1 MGNNRLYMYSF
12 TFPCQG
18 DVTRGDNITHTTPTP
33 IYRYISN
40 ILFKCL
46 YIYVILGLRMPWK
59 GILLF
64 GPPGTGKT
72 LLAKAVAS
80 LTSSVF
86 INCSSSNILCK
97 YRGDSEKTIRCLFDA
112 AKLSAPSIIF
122 IDEIDGLTGS
132 KHSQNEHEAT
142 RRLRTEFFI
151 QMDGLKSNTSIP
163 SIKRTP
169 QNFNGG
175 NASGQPASNTVLVLA
190 TTNTPW
196 DLDESLIRRLEKR
209 IYIPLPDPDA
219 RVEIFQLYLKDMQH
233 TLTIQDIR
241 ELIPLTEYYSSADI
255 HHICKEAAML
265 PLRKVMLK
273 HNNPY
278 EVQQLYLNGTLE
290 LNEVLL
296 LV

>member
-1 MGNNRLYMYSF
+1 
-12 TFPCQG
+12 
-18 DVTRGDNITHTTPTP
+18 
-33 IYRYISN
+33 
-40 ILFKCL
+40 
-46 YIYVILGLRMPWK
+46 MPWK

-86 INCSSSNILCK
+86 INCSASNILCK
-97 YRGDSEKTIRCLFDA
+97 YRGDSEKTIRCLFDT
-112 AKLSAPSIIF
+112 AKLAAPSIIF

-163 SIKRTP
+163 SKSNTSIPSISRAAEISSTTA
-169 QNFNGG
+169 GG
-175 NASGQPASNTVLVLA
+175 GGGGPSRSASNTVLVLA

-209 IYIPLPDPDA
+209 IYIPLPDPAA
-219 RVEIFQLYLKDMQH
+219 RLEIFQLYLSDMQH
-233 TLTIQDIR
+233 KLTESDIQS
-241 ELIPLTEYYSSADI
+241 LIPLTEHYSSADI

-265 PLRKVMLK
+265 PLRRVMIQ
-273 HNNPY
+273 HTNPY
-278 EVQQLYLNGTLE
+278 DVQQMYLNGKLE
-290 LNEVLL
+290 LSQVCIGVYYPLL
-296 LV
+296 